1 MDLSK
6 VTFKK
11 LSFWVIIISG
21 FLTLVAFL
29 FLYIDSLDENIFL
42 GIMFSQWFQNLI
54 LLSKTYYMK
63 GAWTITAKPQL
74 IITGLSFLVNV
85 IILLYFSFFREN
97 LLFILGFF
105 IANYFTM
112 KIFVTTAYI
121 LQKYETKNE

>member
-6 VTFKK
+6 VSFNK
-11 LSFWVIIISG
+11 LSFWIFIISG
-21 FLTLVAFL
+21 FISLVL
-29 FLYIDSLDENIFL
+29 FLSVYFDFIDENVFL
-42 GIMFSQWFQNLI
+42 GIVFAQWFQNLI
-54 LLSKTYYMK
+54 LLSKTYFMK
-63 GAWTITAKPQL
+63 GSWTVTAKPQL
-74 IITGLSFLVNV
+74 IITGLSLLINV

-121 LQKYETKNE
+121 LQKHETKNE

>member
-11 LSFWVIIISG
+11 LSFLVIIISG

-29 FLYIDSLDENIFL
+29 FVYFDFLDENIFL
-42 GIMFSQWFQNLI
+42 GILFSQWFQNLI
-54 LLSKTYYMK
+54 LLSKTYFMK
-63 GAWTITAKPQL
+63 GAWTVTAKPQL
-74 IITGLSFLVNV
+74 IITGLSLFINI
-85 IILLYFSFFREN
+85 IILFYFSFFREN

>member
-1 MDLSK
+1 LDLSK

>member
-6 VTFKK
+6 VSFNK
-11 LSFWVIIISG
+11 LSFWIFIISG
-21 FLTLVAFL
+21 FISLVL
-29 FLYIDSLDENIFL
+29 FLSLYFDFIDENVFL
-42 GIMFSQWFQNLI
+42 GIVFAQWFQNLI
-54 LLSKTYYMK
+54 LLSKTYFMK
-63 GAWTITAKPQL
+63 GSWTVTAKPQL
-74 IITGLSFLVNV
+74 IITGLSLLINV

-121 LQKYETKNE
+121 LQKHETKNE

>member
-6 VTFKK
+6 VSFKK
-11 LSFWVIIISG
+11 LFFGTIIING
-21 FLTLVAFL
+21 FLTLGAFL
-29 FLYIDSLDENIFL
+29 FVYFDFLDESIYL
-42 GIMFSQWFQNLI
+42 GILCAQWFQNL
-54 LLSKTYYMK
+54 LFLSKTYYMK
-63 GAWTITAKPQL
+63 GAWTVTAKPQL
-74 IITGLSFLVNV
+74 IISGLSFLINI
-85 IILLYFSFFREN
+85 IILFYFSFFREN

>member
-6 VTFKK
+6 VSFNK
-11 LSFWVIIISG
+11 LSFWIFIISG
-21 FLTLVAFL
+21 FISLVL
-29 FLYIDSLDENIFL
+29 FLSVYFDFIDENVFL
-42 GIMFSQWFQNLI
+42 GIVFAQWFQNLI
-54 LLSKTYYMK
+54 LLSKTYFMR
-63 GAWTITAKPQL
+63 GSWTVTAKPQL
-74 IITGLSFLVNV
+74 IITGLSLLINV
-85 IILLYFSFFREN
+85 IILFYFSFFREN